1 MGNRSDEVTESRDTE
16 DLLEET
22 DQLLSGTGL
31 EAGTDESL
39 ASADEPADSR
49 ADTPVDARS
58 DEPADASRLA
68 GLRSWLSVDSY
79 FSPKAFLAFVLLV
92 STGLLAGGMMIPIAG
107 RIVGIFGVA
116 FLIGLLTAKRRYLEM
131 TAAGTAVGAVSA
143 VASNAFL
150 AAAGSFQ
157 TVVAVGV
164 AVGLVASLVGY
175 YFGRD
180 LRTGLTRDIE

>member
-1 MGNRSDEVTESRDTE
+1 MSDRSDEVTKPRDTD

-22 DQLLSGTGL
+22 DRLLSDAGL
-31 EAGTDESL
+31 EAG
-39 ASADEPADSR
+39 
-49 ADTPVDARS
+49 S
-58 DEPADASRLA
+58 DETSASTDSERGHRPNETHASTAADDSTRRV
-68 GLRSWLSVDSY
+68 GLRSWLAADSY
-79 FSPKAFLAFVLLV
+79 FSPKAFLAFVLLLG
-92 STGLLAGGMMIPIAG
+92 TGLLAGGTTIPIAG
-107 RIVGIFGVA
+107 RIIGILGVA
-116 FLIGLLTAKRRYLEM
+116 FAIGLLTSKRRYLEL
-131 TAAGTAVGAVSA
+131 TAAGTSVGAVSA

-180 LRTGLTRDIE
+180 LRTGLTREIE